1 MPLKRTRPA
10 FATTS
15 YQFLLYND
23 DMARHVII
31 QPDLSRDELETRYRK
46 ARDAVEKSHWQ
57 LLWLLA
63 QGKSTRQVAEV
74 TGYCL
79 NWIHILVRRYNQQG
93 PAAIIDQR
101 HRNPGAAPVLS
112 VEQQAQLMQALDAP
126 APDGGLWTGRQV
138 AQWIQTHTGRKV
150 HPQRGWEYLKR
161 LNYSQRVL
169 RPRHAKA
176 DPAAQEAFKKPSQSS

>member
-1 MPLKRTRPA
+1 MDRFPLASNLPWRSPFTPLSRLFYQYAPSFSRCLLHPA
-10 FATTS
+10 PEGFSDTFS

-23 DMARHVII
+23 AMARHVII

-112 VEQQAQLMQALDAP
+112 VEQQAQLMQALDA
-126 APDGGLWTGRQV
+126 
-138 AQWIQTHTGRKV
+138 
-150 HPQRGWEYLKR
+150 
-161 LNYSQRVL
+161 
-169 RPRHAKA
+169 
-176 DPAAQEAFKKPSQSS
+176 